1 MIHLQQLFAA
11 VIPQRKTFDLVFEI
25 GRGRRSALGARH
37 AVGAARCRHVRVT
50 WHVEQPRRDRDR
62 VGRETYG
69 TPLQAFNGRDALL
82 DAYHECLD
90 MAVYLKQAIIERD
103 SAK

>member
-1 MIHLQQLFAA
+1 MTQPDPVPTDSPPLWGL
-11 VIPQRKTFDLVFEI
+11 VIADM
-25 GRGRRSALGARH
+25 
-37 AVGAARCRHVRVT
+37 
-50 WHVEQPRRDRDR
+50 RDRDR